1 MLVYEQKSILVMNY
15 GRYES
20 SIIKRLLE
28 ITKKVPQLRKAARR
42 VIRKSQAKLDR
53 KFKKMKIQEFQ
64 KGDLVWYFDKPAI
77 IRHDTK
83 FQPKWKDP
91 YQISAVLD
99 KDIYRLTINGKKLRS
114 TINDN
119 LLKLYHDK
127 ST

>member
-53 KFKKMKIQEFQ
+53 KFKGMKVQEFQ
-64 KGDLVWYFDKPAI
+64 KGELVQYFDK
-77 IRHDTK
+77 
-83 FQPKWKDP
+83 
-91 YQISAVLD
+91 
-99 KDIYRLTINGKKLRS
+99 LTVM
-114 TINDN
+114 
-119 LLKLYHDK
+119 
-127 ST
+127 